1 MQQAK
6 GGILFV
12 DEAYRLRDS
21 KDAVEEIMLRF
32 FMRPMTKNLDSS
44 RIAPG
49 NERTP
54 KGVVSMVCPGDLSSV
69 DPAGRQAK

>member
-32 FMRPMTKNLDSS
+32 FMRPMT
-44 RIAPG
+44 
-49 NERTP
+49 
-54 KGVVSMVCPGDLSSV
+54 LS
-69 DPAGRQAK
+69 